1 MLEDDLIDLYNLLI
15 EEQQIKSNMT
25 QVKNEMLDIKDSVEE
40 VKERLL
46 EDMKT
51 IGHNIIK
58 YKNMSVALTSKPEK
72 IKPNKDE
79 LADNI
84 DAIIR
89 SDREDVVKREMIM
102 SLLKPQPSGQYSYC
116 LKIKLNK
123 K

>member
-15 EEQQIKSNMT
+15 EEQQIKSNMAHI
-25 QVKNEMLDIKDSVEE
+25 KNELLDVKDSVEE

-46 EDMKT
+46 GDMKT

-84 DAIIR
+84 DVIIR